1 MIRVG
6 VNGAC
11 GRMGRA
17 ACAAVAG
24 EHGLELVAAVS
35 PHHAGDIVEGLS
47 VQAELRAFRASS
59 CDVVVDLTVAA
70 AAREA
75 VPKLLDQGIHVV
87 VGTSGLGDDDL
98 AAFEAACAGEG
109 AGNVVVAANFAIS
122 AVVLLRLAEIAAPF
136 FDTVEIVE
144 LHHDRKIDAP
154 SGFAAATAERIAAA
168 SSDWAADPTTQE
180 SVPGARGGAGP
191 AGIRIHSVRMRGM
204 VAHQEVIFGAAGQT
218 LTLRQDS
225 YDRASFMPGLLL
237 ACTRVGS
244 RRGLTIGL
252 GPLLDL

>member
-24 EHGLELVAAVS
+24 DGGLELVAAVS
-35 PHHAGDIVEGLS
+35 PRHVGETVEAVTVAGDI
-47 VQAELRAFRASS
+47 AAFGDAD
-59 CDVVVDLTVAA
+59 CDVVVDLTNAAVA
-70 AAREA
+70 RSV
-75 VPKLLDQGIHVV
+75 VPALVGQGIDVV

-98 AAFEAACAGEG
+98 AAFEVACAGEG

-154 SGFAAATAERIAAA
+154 SGFAAATAARIAAA

-180 SVPGARGGAGP
+180 SVPGARGAAGP

-244 RRGLTIGL
+244 RPGVTLGL